1 MNYATAAAWMGP
13 EVIVLRAVSQ
23 AKTNVIC
30 HPLWWNVK
38 KKKWVQM
45 NLSAKEKQTHRH
57 RE

>member
-38 KKKWVQM
+38 KKK
-45 NLSAKEKQTHRH
+45 NGYK
-57 RE
+57 

>member
-38 KKKWVQM
+38 KKKM
-45 NLSAKEKQTHRH
+45 GTNELICK
-57 RE
+57 RETDLFF